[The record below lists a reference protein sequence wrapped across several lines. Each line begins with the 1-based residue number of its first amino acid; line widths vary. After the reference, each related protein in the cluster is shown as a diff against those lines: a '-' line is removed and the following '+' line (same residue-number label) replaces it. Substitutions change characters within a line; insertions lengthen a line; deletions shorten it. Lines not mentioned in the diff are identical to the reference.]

1 VPGLIALSAR
11 TDKVAIE
18 AGERTAATLDQ
29 ALKTLRRPG
38 QFTILLIA
46 ILCFLLV
53 PPFFINYE
61 PTGVLAGIFL
71 SLLLMSVLY
80 VFPRRRE
87 FKIACVLAVPT
98 LASRWLV
105 FAFHYNVIFLTAVT
119 LCWLCFLILTD
130 MVVLRHVLGA
140 THVTNDTISGAVCGY
155 LLLGLIF
162 AFLYALVGLAYPGS
176 FLLEGKTIV
185 TDRSRIFYQ
194 HEVGSLIY
202 YSYVTLATLGYGD
215 IAPKSAPARMLAALE
230 AIAGQ
235 FYVAILIARLV
246 SIRYSKWGAGE

>member
-1 VPGLIALSAR
+1 MAIHAR
-11 TDKVAIE
+11 DRA
-18 AGERTAATLDQ
+18 AATLDQ
-29 ALKTLRRPG
+29 ALETLRRPG

-53 PPFFINYE
+53 PPFFIDYE
-61 PTGVLAGIFL
+61 PTGVLASIFP

-87 FKIACVLAVPT
+87 FKIACILAVPT

-105 FAFHYNVIFLTAVT
+105 FAFHFNVIFLAVVS

-130 MVVLRHVLGA
+130 IVVLGQVLQA

-162 AFLYALVGLAYPGS
+162 AFLYALVALAYPGS
-176 FLLEGKTIV
+176 FLLEGKIIIS
-185 TDRSRIFYQ
+185 DKSKIFYQ
-194 HEVGSLIY
+194 HEVGGLIY

-215 IAPKSAPARMLAALE
+215 IAPKSAPARMLAAIE

-246 SIRYSKWGAGE
+246 SIRYSKWGAGD